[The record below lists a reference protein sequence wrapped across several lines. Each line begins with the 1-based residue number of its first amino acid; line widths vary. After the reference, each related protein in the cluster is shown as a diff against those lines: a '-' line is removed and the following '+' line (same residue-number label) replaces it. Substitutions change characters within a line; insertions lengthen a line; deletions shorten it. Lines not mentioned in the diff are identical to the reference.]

1 VPAEEQTSSGASPA
15 APAWPGGHGAVAHVD
30 GAASGRVRAPGHALP
45 EPTRAHRLTAGPCV
59 LAVDGGGRDLEAIT
73 RQLGGEPAAPGDGH
87 HLAVSIG
94 PLPPGPRRLIG
105 TGTYAAVDEG
115 LVLLRGGGKRPVEVL
130 VPFEQLGSR
139 PTLRATPGSA
149 PLPLLV
155 EIVNLTALGTGVLPL
170 HAAAFDLD
178 GLGVLVTGW
187 SRSGKT
193 ETLLAFGGRGAAY
206 VGDEWVYL
214 HEDGHLTGLPE
225 PMRVWSWHLA
235 ELGAT
240 ASLPPRTRAKLALL
254 DRVTEGGPGLDR
266 RLPAAARKVRHL
278 LREQRNVRLPP
289 AELLP
294 VVDRTHLDVLVLT
307 ESHDQPEIT
316 VEEVRPADV
325 AARIAA
331 MLPVERA
338 GLLTAY
344 QAFRYA
350 FPDRRSAL
358 LESAERREAALLA
371 ERLDGV
377 MTLLVRHPYPF
388 RFEAMADVLTP
399 WLEGS

>member
-1 VPAEEQTSSGASPA
+1 VPAKDRISPLSTPA
-15 APAWPGGHGAVAHVD
+15 APAWPGAQDAVAHAA
-30 GAASGRVRAPGHALP
+30 GAASGRPGAPDDLGLP
-45 EPTRAHRLTAGPCV
+45 EQARHHLTAGPCV

-73 RQLGGEPAAPGDGH
+73 RQLGGEPAAPGEGH
-87 HLAVSIG
+87 HLTISIG

-130 VPFEQLGSR
+130 VPFEQLGRR

-178 GLGVLVTGW
+178 GVGVLVTGW

-193 ETLLAFGGRGAAY
+193 ETLLAFGARGAAY

-240 ASLPPRTRAKLALL
+240 ASLPPRTRARLALL

-289 AELLP
+289 AELLT

-307 ESHDQPEIT
+307 ESHDQPDIT

-344 QAFRYA
+344 QAFRYT

-377 MTLLVRHPYPF
+377 TTLLVRHPYPF
-388 RFEAMADVLTP
+388 RFEAMADALMP
-399 WLEGS
+399 WLKES